1 MAGFLSRHPSLKTQR
16 AKPVDSV
23 RINCATEAKI
33 RPWFDLFK
41 VPEIKAILAENRYNK
56 DEAGIMEGR
65 GTNGLVVGTA
75 DHKALKKK
83 EPGGRTWTSFVECI
97 SATGRFLP
105 PLVIFKGKKDM
116 RPYKKWHFTATPKGW
131 IDNKT
136 ALKWLRK
143 VFIPLTRPA
152 RPSQKRLLII
162 DGHGSHVTVDYM
174 WETYSNTIHIIYLP
188 AHTSHVLQPLDLS
201 CFSVLKK
208 AYRTRLEEL
217 LADAYCDSSVAG
229 KRAFLQCYGLA
240 RSEAL
245 TESNIKAGWKATGL
259 WPINMAKPLMSKL
272 LLKNS
277 NQSPTPKL
285 TSRNSDVRTSQK
297 PILEDFS
304 DEQVV
309 WSTPR
314 KSIEYREQ
322 ARQFGQLVKAMPTD
336 KLFLR
341 KVGKAMDEKDF
352 ELAICKRRIEA
363 LEAELDRIQRTKRR
377 KVELDLN
384 TQFAN
389 IKTISAAQRA
399 VGRNPAED
407 SDSEEEGDSSDI
419 DSCIQ
424 VL

>member
-1 MAGFLSRHPSLKTQR
+1 
-16 AKPVDSV
+16 
-23 RINCATEAKI
+23 
-33 RPWFDLFK
+33 
-41 VPEIKAILAENRYNK
+41 
-56 DEAGIMEGR
+56 
-65 GTNGLVVGTA
+65 
-75 DHKALKKK
+75 
-83 EPGGRTWTSFVECI
+83 
-97 SATGRFLP
+97 
-105 PLVIFKGKKDM
+105 
-116 RPYKKWHFTATPKGW
+116 
-131 IDNKT
+131 
-136 ALKWLRK
+136 
-143 VFIPLTRPA
+143 
-152 RPSQKRLLII
+152 
-162 DGHGSHVTVDYM
+162 
-174 WETYSNTIHIIYLP
+174 
-188 AHTSHVLQPLDLS
+188 
-201 CFSVLKK
+201 
-208 AYRTRLEEL
+208 
-217 LADAYCDSSVAG
+217 
-229 KRAFLQCYGLA
+229 
-240 RSEAL
+240 
-245 TESNIKAGWKATGL
+245 
-259 WPINMAKPLMSKL
+259 MAKPLMSKL

-377 KVELDLN
+377 KVELDPN

-389 IKTISAAQRA
+389 IETISAAQRA

-407 SDSEEEGDSSDI
+407 SDSEEEDDSSDI